1 MQTDSVMWYAMV
13 VTGAIILLWMAWFL
27 YALWV
32 ESIRA
37 AQRRETWELLERFWV
52 ADGHGRLFRCSHSF
66 ESDIYINK
74 AGKFERVDLP

>member
-1 MQTDSVMWYAMV
+1 MQTDSGMWYAMV

-37 AQRRETWELLERFWV
+37 AQRRETWELLERFGV
-52 ADGHGRLFRCSHSF
+52 SDGPGFLLNAEWDDSQD
-66 ESDIYINK
+66 EPLV
-74 AGKFERVDLP
+74 GGTFERVDLP

>member
-1 MQTDSVMWYAMV
+1 MQNAMFGAMI

-37 AQRRETWELLERFWV
+37 AQRRETWELLERFGD
-52 ADGHGRLFRCSHSF
+52 ADGAGQLFRV
-66 ESDIYINK
+66 EMLGLGGADKWRLI
-74 AGKFERVDLP
+74 GKFERVDLP